1 MFDVQCDR
9 LRRRVLVSAGGVTGI
24 DNVEG
29 TIRVFYRC
37 WCGAPGV
44 LTTGRTV
51 GEHSGHLSA

>member
-1 MFDVQCDR
+1 
-9 LRRRVLVSAGGVTGI
+9 VLVSAGGVTGI